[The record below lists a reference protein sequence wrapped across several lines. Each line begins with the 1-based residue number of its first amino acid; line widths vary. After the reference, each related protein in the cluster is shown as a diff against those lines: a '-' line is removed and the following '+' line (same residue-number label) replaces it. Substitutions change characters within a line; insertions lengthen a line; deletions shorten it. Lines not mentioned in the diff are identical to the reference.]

1 VSHLTVWRDGVAAG
15 PENMAADE
23 VLAAEAARQAVP
35 LLRLY
40 RWSETTASLG
50 AFQPI
55 AAARATPSLAGIPL
69 VRRPSGGGTILHG
82 SDLTY
87 AVAVPAGHRWSRAP
101 QALYDAVHMALVR
114 VLVRRGIPARQ
125 HPGRP
130 AAEDESRILCF
141 DRRAAGDVVVSPR
154 GCAADSDGAKVLGS
168 AQRRH
173 RRAVVQHGSLLIGAA
188 SDLVRDWPGEWPELT
203 GIEALLGTPIDAP
216 ELRRAWTRAIADRLS
231 LDPVECP
238 PSACRSEAIAFAA
251 ERFRASEW
259 ISRR

>member
-23 VLAAEAARQAVP
+23 VLAAEAAREAVP

-130 AAEDESRILCF
+130 AAEDESRSLCF

-168 AQRRH
+168 AQRRLPG
-173 RRAVVQHGSLLIGAA
+173 AVLQHGSLLVAA
-188 SDLVRDWPGEWPELT
+188 NAGLAEAVRHPGLRELWGDDAGPEAAVVAEWLAEVAAADDREVEERS
-203 GIEALLGTPIDAP
+203 GGFAAGRGD
-216 ELRRAWTRAIADRLS
+216 AIAAAAGRF
-231 LDPVECP
+231 
-238 PSACRSEAIAFAA
+238 SEPRWT
-251 ERFRASEW
+251 ERR
-259 ISRR
+259 